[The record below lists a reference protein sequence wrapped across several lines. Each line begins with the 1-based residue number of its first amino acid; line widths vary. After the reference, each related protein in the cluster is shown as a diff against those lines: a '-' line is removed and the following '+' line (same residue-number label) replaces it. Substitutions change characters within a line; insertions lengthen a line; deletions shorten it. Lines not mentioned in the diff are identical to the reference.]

1 MKQKGFT
8 LIELL
13 VVIAI
18 IAILAAI
25 LFPVF
30 ARARE
35 NARKSTCQSNL
46 KQIGLAA
53 MQYTQDYDET
63 LVHYNLANIGGW
75 DKMLE
80 PYLKNTGVLVPIR
93 PRGVGSRTATTTW
106 AMARP
111 GTPMASIQNPAETV
125 AFADGAWDDTG
136 AQVGRVYINSPHQTT
151 YDYTARPAWRHGD
164 GANVT
169 FVDGHVKWYKAGSAF
184 YPATAPLGNW
194 TGNNITSSSDPNY
207 KNQMWDRE

>member
-1 MKQKGFT
+1 MKRKGFT

-13 VVIAI
+13 VV

-53 MQYTQDYDET
+53 MQYAQDDET
-63 LVHYNLANIGGW
+63 WSHYNLTNVGAGW
-75 DKMLE
+75 SRQYQRTRACSGARL
-80 PYLKNTGVLVPIR
+80 PQSASVCYGYNHYYLGN
-93 PRGVGSRTATTTW
+93 GSASSTYT
-106 AMARP
+106 
-111 GTPMASIQNPAETV
+111 MASVQNPAETV

-136 AQVGRVYINSPHQTT
+136 AQVGLVYINSPHQTT

-169 FVDGHVKWYKAGSAF
+169 FVDGHVKGTRRAARS
-184 YPATAPLGNW
+184 PADGAAWEL
-194 TGNNITSSSDPNY
+194 TGNNITNSADPNY
-207 KNQMWDRE
+207 RTSCGSRVRF